1 MRKLRDVVVYFS
13 AFACAA
19 ALAAPAWAAN
29 SVTERIAGANRISTA
44 VNVGL
49 HCFPSTAKHVYLA
62 RQDVFADALAA
73 GALTDGPTLLVP
85 RSGTAPVE
93 VRQAVARMNP
103 ESVVAL
109 GGEGSVPTAALQD
122 AKRLAEGRAK
132 PDSKPATGQGDP
144 KKLRQISAGGD
155 HTCAVA
161 ESGNLYC
168 WGSNRFGQI
177 GIGNASPNYGFNL
190 ATDPLPETYHSFTG
204 HNANVG
210 KPALVS
216 TLTNVAEV
224 SSGLT
229 HSCAYDAAGHA
240 FCWGSNVTGQLGQ
253 GDTNSRTTPALVP
266 SLTGV
271 TSIAAAGETNGPWS
285 IRKDRADWIPTG
297 TGHSCAVAN
306 GTVYCWGDNK
316 WGQLGNGNKIS
327 SPTPLAVSG
336 IPQAAKKVV
345 TGETY
350 SCALT
355 NNGDVYCWGTFR
367 HDWGQGT
374 NNQVAGQ
381 GYPWLANVSYADSLT
396 PRQVTSVH
404 GATELETG
412 SYYACAKMG
421 NSMHCWGYNSREQF
435 FEDINPATMAPTN
448 GQFPVHRH
456 AQSYTASGWGSIKG
470 FSLGRNSSCAIG
482 PNSRVYCWGLN
493 DAGQVGR
500 SQSAKDNDDSSVRI
514 GIVGSIDTHVK
525 AISVGWAHACAITG
539 DGGARCW
546 GYNPDGQLGNDQ
558 VFGARWDSVVFCGL
572 ALLAALAWGL
582 DFSALRR
589 RFRGAGTISGVAVS
603 LVVFLLVI
611 IAVSARFLHS
621 TVLGDFFA
629 AVLGRDAAE
638 RQSRH
643 DIFMNLL
650 NIPDYFLGVFGLWP
664 LGALE
669 IDLPR
674 VVPFLGFAVCSGV
687 LFLALCQA
695 SRRTNLIAL
704 VLLLFYVAM
713 PLLLLFE
720 KHATVGVYVQPRY
733 LLPLLTL
740 IVGVWL
746 YPFNRSALMVSVQRW
761 VIGLGTTVSAS
772 VALYAVAMRYWRG
785 TQYLPGESTWWWKG
799 VPGPHFWLVMEVL
812 TFGIWAV
819 IILRESRQN
828 QPESAEKDLRTE

>member
-1 MRKLRDVVVYFS
+1 MRKIRDVVVYFS

-73 GALTDGPTLLVP
+73 GTLTDGPTLLVP
-85 RSGTAPVE
+85 RSGTAPAE

-109 GGEGSVPTAALQD
+109 GGEGSVSKAVLDSAAQGRKTERLAGKTRFLTAIEITKRAFPSAKPSKVLLADGLGPDGTGSPDAVAGGTVPGAAILLAPRTDGAEARAVKAEIERLGGSPVRLGGAATFNNFQNSHYGIVSALQGNNRYATSVEIAKASNPNQVSRVYLTRGDIFADAVVAGCLTDGPVLLVAHSNTIPRAVAQYLYSTRPQQIVALGGEGSVPAGALQD
-122 AKRLAEGRAK
+122 AKLLAEGRSN
-132 PDSKPATGQGDP
+132 PDNKPATAQGDS

-177 GIGNASPNYGFNL
+177 GIGNASPNYGFDL
-190 ATDPLPETYHSFTG
+190 GVDPLPETYHSFTG
-204 HNANVG
+204 HNANVS

-216 TLTNVAEV
+216 TLTNVVEV

-253 GDTNSRTTPALVP
+253 GDTNSRTTPAFVP

-316 WGQLGNGNKIS
+316 WGQLGNGNKTS
-327 SPTPLAVSG
+327 SPTPIAVSG
-336 IPQAAKKVV
+336 IPQTAKKVV

-374 NNQVAGQ
+374 NNQVAEQ
-381 GYPWLANVSYADSLT
+381 GYSWLANVSYADSLT

-412 SYYACAKMG
+412 SYFACAKMG

-500 SQSAKDNDDSSVRI
+500 SQSARDNDDSSVRI
-514 GIVGSIDTHVK
+514 GIVGSVDTHVK

-546 GYNPDGQLGNDQ
+546 GYNPDGQLGNGQ
-558 VFGARWDSVVFCGL
+558 VFGARCTGW
-572 ALLAALAWGL
+572 
-582 DFSALRR
+582 
-589 RFRGAGTISGVAVS
+589 
-603 LVVFLLVI
+603 
-611 IAVSARFLHS
+611 
-621 TVLGDFFA
+621 
-629 AVLGRDAAE
+629 
-638 RQSRH
+638 Q
-643 DIFMNLL
+643 
-650 NIPDYFLGVFGLWP
+650 
-664 LGALE
+664 
-669 IDLPR
+669 
-674 VVPFLGFAVCSGV
+674 VP
-687 LFLALCQA
+687 
-695 SRRTNLIAL
+695 
-704 VLLLFYVAM
+704 
-713 PLLLLFE
+713 
-720 KHATVGVYVQPRY
+720 
-733 LLPLLTL
+733 
-740 IVGVWL
+740 
-746 YPFNRSALMVSVQRW
+746 
-761 VIGLGTTVSAS
+761 GLGSDP
-772 VALYAVAMRYWRG
+772 Y
-785 TQYLPGESTWWWKG
+785 
-799 VPGPHFWLVMEVL
+799 VPRDPH
-812 TFGIWAV
+812 IYDC
-819 IILRESRQN
+819 N
-828 QPESAEKDLRTE
+828 